1 MERPEKGAG
10 HTCRFHK
17 PRNLISVLVLGVHKT
32 KSVSL
37 SLVNWHLEEGEERKK
52 KRRRRSRKKKKRR
65 KKERDMK
72 QVI

>member
-1 MERPEKGAG
+1 M
-10 HTCRFHK
+10 
-17 PRNLISVLVLGVHKT
+17 LVLGVHKT